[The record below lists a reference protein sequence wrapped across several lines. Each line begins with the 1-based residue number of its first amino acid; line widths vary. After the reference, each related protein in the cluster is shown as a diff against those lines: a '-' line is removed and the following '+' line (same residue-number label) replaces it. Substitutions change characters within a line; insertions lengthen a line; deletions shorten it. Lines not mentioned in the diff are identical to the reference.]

1 MKASARALVLVAS
14 GVAAFPS
21 YLSCD
26 RPLVVGHVI
35 MGKAAIEESAS
46 ATAFE
51 GKECGGTYT
60 PGEELTLAVSG
71 GGTYMLEVVGGALS
85 TSGNKC
91 NSRRYANLGS
101 ASASYAM
108 STSADK
114 SLVEAWIGRG
124 TGPTLADM
132 PVAIFSKCTL
142 TAAPASSTPTPA
154 PSPGTSPTPAPS
166 TSPTESKG
174 GGAPLIVLPSLSS
187 SGLELF
193 VSLTIE
199 QYLLVLPDNLQQYT
213 SGYDGGL
220 TGPTI
225 RVKPGSTLHVK
236 LNNQLSRKT
245 NLHTHGL
252 HVHGR
257 QPGDDVFVG
266 TEPGDSFDYTFEIPP
281 DHMGGT
287 FLYHPHYHGST
298 AIQAGGGAAGLIIV
312 EDDPSQ
318 LPSEIATLPEILT
331 MLSHIDM
338 PHLKSMGIEEEAQ
351 CVAKGFSPEE
361 CDEPSWS
368 EGPISGTP
376 INYVAVNGMF
386 QPTISMVA
394 NRWYRWRM
402 AYMTPLGILRPT
414 IPGCDTKLLA
424 KDGIYLPTAPRDV
437 TIGHMGPGNRAD
449 WLVRCPIG
457 TYDFKDQS
465 TRRRLA
471 PNQVPFI
478 SLMGTIK
485 VTDEGFTPC
494 DLPTFEV
501 NRPCY
506 LVDLRDSAPNTTV
519 DFTMGPTPY
528 INGAKF
534 ESATTYAATMPVG
547 EVIQFDLA
555 GIVLHPF
562 HNHINSFQIVEEPAD
577 TSQGYYR
584 AGDWHDT
591 VVGPEYS
598 MSVRFQTDTFTGP
611 QVFHCHELTHEDR
624 GMIGVTLITGTEPT
638 VWAGA
643 KGVDANC
650 VRGTSPLHAATIL
663 TEGTCSAVV
672 GPLST
677 TKSTA
682 LSSTSLCYETDCSFM
697 VSFRESPNVADHMEF
712 TVKHT
717 GEAWLGLG
725 VSPDGRMGSEAISII
740 TTWEGALSASHV
752 YRLEGRTKEDI
763 TRGWVGLADVIS
775 ATREEGVS
783 TMVANVPLSDSC
795 TPGELVICR
804 NRPTTII
811 AARGHF
817 DHLGVHPGQTRIT
830 LDTRSLYMQPRALK
844 WDLLLHVISMSLAW
858 LFCAPVAL
866 FCARARHI
874 NSFKPFLLRTRFKG
888 GRQYWYL
895 VHRNCLITAVT
906 LTTFAGV
913 FMVARTEIHFA
924 VTHSYFGV
932 VTMCLASFQ
941 MIDAWLRPKH
951 GHKWRKFWERLHKSL
966 GISVLI
972 LAVMSG
978 AFGASAL
985 QARVNRE
992 FHLTSKIDG
1001 QLLQPTHSDTPQPP
1015 PSPKLLQPPA
1025 FSPVVLPP
1033 PVRKSP
1039 PISSPPPGPPP
1050 LGVKAAV
1057 QEAARRI
1064 EALCLQDLTTGPK
1077 FIRLAF
1083 RDAGT
1088 YDAARDLYGPRASM
1102 RFEPEA
1108 SYPSNRG
1115 LDEARKLLEPIKRAA
1130 PVLSYADLWQLAAV
1144 VSIEMMGGPRVPFRV
1159 GRTDASSPEECAP
1172 DGMLS
1177 GAHDTAE
1184 ELRSAF
1190 NRMGFND
1197 GELVALMGAHTV
1209 GICRVRNSGF
1219 RGPWD
1224 ATSLRFDNLY
1234 YREVLK
1240 SDRWLY
1246 DGSQF
1251 NAVNGDGTM
1260 LLETDFRMS
1269 TDDAFAT
1276 WTRLFADDELVWFE
1290 MFAGAFQKLGELGHA
1305 SSSLA
1310 RVDYTL
1316 LSVHTGQL
1324 QAAVQHAAQLVQVL
1338 VEKHRVGPAFVRLAW
1353 QDACTYNTTDGKY
1366 GPRASMR
1373 FEPEASYPSNRG
1385 LERIRS
1391 MLEPIKQAVP
1401 MLSYADLWQLAAV
1414 VSIEMM
1420 GGPRV
1425 PFRVGRIDASSS
1437 EECAP
1442 AGMLPGAHDTTEEL
1456 RSLFN
1461 RMGFNDGE
1469 RVALMGA
1476 HTLGRCQPQN
1486 SGFNGAW
1493 TSEPLAFDNQYFK
1506 EQFDEQWASAGDS
1519 YQNGHQDGTI
1529 RLNAD
1534 MHLSTDPQLVRWAT
1548 AFASDEALFF
1558 SSFTSAFQKM
1568 SQLGHTSLRDAPFSL
1583 SPISPAI
1590 TNAQGD
1596 SVCLNRE
1603 RGSCIVLLS
1612 WTVHPEDDSAT
1623 AIVKVAHLVGWV
1635 ALAVSKEGRMTYP
1648 DPSYAIVGSDIGIRK
1663 HILQAQ
1669 DVTSLT
1675 RSAPLDSEQRDVRE
1689 ASFERSNG
1697 FATLRF
1703 RTNLTWFTRDV
1714 TASLLA
1720 QEQVQNATTMI
1731 AKLVATR
1738 HVGPAFLRLAWQD
1751 AGTFDARQN
1760 KYGPRASMRFEPEA
1774 SYPSNRGVDEARK
1787 LLEPIKQAVPELS
1800 YADLWQL
1807 AAVVSIEMM
1816 GGPRVPFRVGRI
1828 DASGSEECAPDGML
1842 PSAHDTAEELRSAF
1856 NRMGFNDE
1864 ELVALSGAR
1873 TLGRCHFQNSGFDG
1887 AWTSDPL
1894 LFDNKFYTTIRANN
1908 VSYVGNKW
1916 MSEHG
1921 IMLDAD
1927 LAFKND
1933 SGFRV
1938 YTDRFGE
1945 SETAFFEAFAKAF
1958 SKLSDLGWTGLAPS
1972 SYTIPTMPVATDGMS
1987 GGGIKEVQLGDT
1999 TRVSLRVELRVQ
2011 WLAIAVSAAGK
2022 MITPQPSRAV
2032 VGTLLHGVYQRSLV
2046 AKDMTAISSS
2056 APIDSVQSLTNPTLT
2071 QVDGATILAF
2081 TVDHSFLT
2089 QFADGGSAVN
2099 FLFAHGE
2106 PDSPASTFGY
2116 HGPRRGA
2123 MLIQDFDTA
2132 AISSPSSPPPS
2143 PWLPRSAV
2151 RVELTPHAGVS
2162 LFVALKDFSSVAS
2175 IKLVLQRQVPWL
2187 SVAVSHSGFMTD
2199 PNSSKAVIGDLASSS
2214 VSEFNLVSQNPSM
2227 PTKSVEKPI
2236 NKAGV
2241 NESSVSF
2248 ADGVTVL
2255 QFDISVAWL
2264 TAFGGTED
2272 VWLLWAHGSATL
2284 PRRFPSYHAE
2294 NRGAVLISRD
2304 DLFGEYHSPPSNP
2317 APDNSGGDDA
2327 PDSKPPPPPQPP
2339 DASSCNCGDEVDW
2352 CGETEA
2358 YNVAK
2363 CYVSDVSLTPTTFS
2377 TNHSMDYDHEVLLSS
2392 EYRMKWKIRGT
2403 YPDGEISIILEAR
2416 TTGWLGF
2423 GLMGDPSADGNG
2435 MINSDIYL
2443 GAVIDGVAYVLDA
2456 WSSSVAAPIQDK
2468 QFGHTHDIYDIGGF
2482 EIAERGMTTIWF
2494 TRKLVTNDTWDYN
2507 IDPGVGVPI
2516 IFAYSRKNVDSFS
2529 HYHGPTR
2536 GFDQIVFIPSVPPHD
2551 YSNLAIAAGV
2561 AVAMVLFMLTVDYG
2575 KKRMQTAAARAAR
2588 LAVLTKQ
2595 IDDSVEGA
2603 GKFMFGMV
2611 LLKASDFL
2619 KHDKF
2624 VAYEKLRDANEVK
2637 LLDTIA
2643 AAHAFAIDK
2652 CIIFFSHQW
2661 LGWDEPDPN
2670 RVHYACM
2677 KRAVERVVDESAT
2690 SLEQTWV
2697 WVDYSCMPQLNQTT
2711 LGLAVSDLSEV
2722 ACLAT
2727 FFVVVAPPTMHQDS
2741 RAKCDLISYQA
2752 RGWCRL
2758 EQFSYVCTGKTGS
2771 MLVSTGG
2778 GEEAF
2783 QPYISQPAE
2792 WKKQALWVL
2801 QGEYTCC
2808 SRSKN
2813 HTVGDMLCDKDK
2825 LKPALL
2831 RMYMKAICHLPP
2843 CPLREQLLERDFEI
2857 LDAGSFDDFI
2867 VTLARKKTMQRLQK
2881 PRTIP

>member
-1 MKASARALVLVAS
+1 MKASLQALVLVAS
-14 GVAAFPS
+14 GVTAFPS

-35 MGKAAIEESAS
+35 MGKEAIEETAS

-60 PGEELTLAVSG
+60 PGEELTLTVSG
-71 GGTYMLEVVGGALS
+71 GGTYMLEVSGGTLS
-85 TSGNKC
+85 ISGNKC

-101 ASASYAM
+101 STASYAM
-108 STSADK
+108 ATSVDK

-154 PSPGTSPTPAPS
+154 PSPGTSPTPAPT

-174 GGAPLIVLPSLSS
+174 GGAPLIVLPSHSS

-199 QYLLVLPDNLQQYT
+199 QYLLVLPDDLQQYT
-213 SGYDGGL
+213 SGYNGGL

-225 RVKPGSTLHVK
+225 RVKPGSTLHVELK
-236 LNNQLSRKT
+236 NQLRRKT

-266 TEPGDSFDYTFEIPP
+266 TEPGDSFDYTFEIPS
-281 DHMGGT
+281 DHMRGT

-312 EDDPSQ
+312 EDAPNQ
-318 LPSEIATLPEILT
+318 LPSEIATLPEILIV
-331 MLSHIDM
+331 LSHLDM
-338 PHLKSMGIEEEAQ
+338 PHLKSMGIEEETQ
-351 CVAKGFSPEE
+351 CVAQGFSQEE

-368 EGPISGTP
+368 DGPIS
-376 INYVAVNGMF
+376 
-386 QPTISMVA
+386 
-394 NRWYRWRM
+394 
-402 AYMTPLGILRPT
+402 
-414 IPGCDTKLLA
+414 
-424 KDGIYLPTAPRDV
+424 
-437 TIGHMGPGNRAD
+437 D
-449 WLVRCPIG
+449 WLVRCPVG
-457 TYDFKDQS
+457 THEFKDQS
-465 TRRRLA
+465 SRRRLA
-471 PNQVPFI
+471 PNQVPLI
-478 SLMGTIK
+478 TVMAIIK
-485 VTDEGFTPC
+485 VTEGGFTPC

-506 LVDLRDSAPNTTV
+506 LVDLRDSAPNATL
-519 DFTMGPTPY
+519 DFKMGPTPY

-534 ESATTYAATMPVG
+534 
-547 EVIQFDLA
+547 D
-555 GIVLHPF
+555 
-562 HNHINSFQIVEEPAD
+562 
-577 TSQGYYR
+577 
-584 AGDWHDT
+584 
-591 VVGPEYS
+591 
-598 MSVRFQTDTFTGP
+598 
-611 QVFHCHELTHEDR
+611 
-624 GMIGVTLITGTEPT
+624 
-638 VWAGA
+638 
-643 KGVDANC
+643 
-650 VRGTSPLHAATIL
+650 
-663 TEGTCSAVV
+663 
-672 GPLST
+672 
-677 TKSTA
+677 
-682 LSSTSLCYETDCSFM
+682 
-697 VSFRESPNVADHMEF
+697 
-712 TVKHT
+712 
-717 GEAWLGLG
+717 
-725 VSPDGRMGSEAISII
+725 EAISII
-740 TTWEGALSASHV
+740 TTWEGALSASHI
-752 YRLEGRTKEDI
+752 YRLEGRTKDEI
-763 TRGWVGLADVIS
+763 ARGWIGLADVVS
-775 ATREEGVS
+775 ATREEGMS
-783 TMVANVPLSDSC
+783 TMVANVPFSDSC
-795 TPGELVICR
+795 NLGELVICR
-804 NRPTTII
+804 NKPTIII
-811 AARGHF
+811 AARGYS

-830 LDTRSLYMQPRALK
+830 IDTNHLHIQPRAVK
-844 WDLLLHVISMSLAW
+844 WDLWLHVISMSLAW
-858 LFCAPVAL
+858 LFCAPLAL
-866 FCARARHI
+866 FCARARHL
-874 NSFKPFLLRTRFKG
+874 NTFKPFLLRTRFKG

-913 FMVARTEIHFA
+913 LMVARTDIHFA

-932 VTMCLASFQ
+932 VTMCLASVQ

-951 GHKWRKFWERLHKSL
+951 GHKWRKFWERLHKTL

-972 LAVMSG
+972 LG
-978 AFGASAL
+978 
-985 QARVNRE
+985 
-992 FHLTSKIDG
+992 I
-1001 QLLQPTHSDTPQPP
+1001 
-1015 PSPKLLQPPA
+1015 
-1025 FSPVVLPP
+1025 
-1033 PVRKSP
+1033 
-1039 PISSPPPGPPP
+1039 
-1050 LGVKAAV
+1050 KAAV

-1064 EALCLQDLTTGPK
+1064 EELCLEDLTNGPK

-1088 YDAARDLYGPRASM
+1088 YDAAHDLYGPRASM

-1108 SYPSNRG
+1108 SHPSNRG
-1115 LDEARKLLEPIKRAA
+1115 LNEVRKLLEPIKQAF

-1159 GRTDASSPEECAP
+1159 GRIDASGPEECGPA
-1172 DGMLS
+1172 GMLP

-1224 ATSLRFDNLY
+1224 LTSLRFDNLY

-1246 DGSQF
+1246 DGSQL
-1251 NAVNGDGTM
+1251 NAANGDGTM
-1260 LLETDFRMS
+1260 LLETDLHMS
-1269 TDDAFAT
+1269 TDAAFAT
-1276 WTRLFADDELVWFE
+1276 WTRLFADDELMWFE

-1310 RVDYTL
+1310 SADYTL
-1316 LSVHTGQL
+1316 FSVHTGQL
-1324 QAAVQHAAQLVQVL
+1324 QAAVEQAAQLVQIL

-1353 QDACTYNTTDGKY
+1353 QDAGTYNATDGKY

-1373 FEPEASYPSNRG
+1373 FEPEASHPSNRG

-1401 MLSYADLWQLAAV
+1401 VLSYADLWQLAAV
-1414 VSIEMM
+1414 VSIEML

-1425 PFRVGRIDASSS
+1425 PFKVGRIDASGP

-1442 AGMLPGAHDTTEEL
+1442 PGMLPDAHDTAEEL
-1456 RSLFN
+1456 RSAFN
-1461 RMGFNDGE
+1461 RMGFNDRE

-1486 SGFNGAW
+1486 SGFDGAW
-1493 TSEPLAFDNQYFK
+1493 TSDPLAFDNQYFK
-1506 EQFDEQWASAGDS
+1506 QQFDQQWASTGEI
-1519 YQNGHQDGTI
+1519 YENGLQDGTV

-1534 MHLSTDPQLVRWAT
+1534 MHLSTEPQLIRWAT
-1548 AFASDEALFF
+1548 AFAGDEALFF
-1558 SSFTSAFQKM
+1558 SSFASAFQKM
-1568 SQLGHTSLRDAPFSL
+1568 SQLGHTSLRDATFSL
-1583 SPISPAI
+1583 SPISPAM
-1590 TNAQGD
+1590 TNAHGD

-1623 AIVKVAHLVGWV
+1623 ATVKVAHPVGWV

-1648 DPSYAIVGSDIGIRK
+1648 EPSYAIIGSNIGIRK

-1675 RSAPLDSEQRDVRE
+1675 RSAPLDSEQSVRD

-1703 RTNLTWFTRDV
+1703 RTNLTWFTRYADAGTGASFFMYAHGAPGDTSAALGYHGKANRGNRQV
-1714 TASLLA
+1714 SAFGLRQDSASLLA

-1738 HVGPAFLRLAWQD
+1738 HVGPALVRLAWQD
-1751 AGTFDARQN
+1751 AGTFDARQH
-1760 KYGPRASMRFEPEA
+1760 KYGPRASMRFDPEA
-1774 SYPSNRGVDEARK
+1774 SHPSNRGLNDVRA
-1787 LLEPIKQAVPELS
+1787 LLEPIKQAASLLS

-1816 GGPRVPFRVGRI
+1816 GGPRVPFRIGRI
-1828 DASGSEECAPDGML
+1828 DASGPEECAPAGML
-1842 PSAHDTAEELRSAF
+1842 PGAHDSAEELRSAF

-1864 ELVALSGAR
+1864 ELVALAGAR

-1887 AWTSDPL
+1887 SWTPDPL
-1894 LFDNKFYTTIRANN
+1894 SFDNKFYTTILADNI
-1908 VSYVGNKW
+1908 SHDGNKW
-1916 MSEHG
+1916 ISVHG

-1933 SGFRV
+1933 SKFRV
-1938 YTDRFGE
+1938 YTDRFAG
-1945 SETAFFEAFAKAF
+1945 SEPTFFEAFAKAF
-1958 SKLSDLGWTGLAPS
+1958 SKLSELGWTGLAPV
-1972 SYTIPTMPVATDGMS
+1972 SYTIPTMPVAAVGVSDGVTTD
-1987 GGGIKEVQLGDT
+1987 IQLGDT
-1999 TRVSLRVELRVQ
+1999 SQQPLPPSPPFVQTKSFSPRPGVVLEWTRTGVAATRVSLRVELHVQ
-2011 WLAIAVSAAGK
+2011 WLAFAVSATGK
-2022 MITPQPSRAV
+2022 MILPLPSRAV
-2032 VGTLLHGVYQRSLV
+2032 VGTMSQGVYQRTLV

-2056 APIDSVQSLTNPTLT
+2056 APIDSVQSLTNASLT

-2089 QFADGGSAVN
+2089 QFTEGGSAVN
-2099 FLFAHGE
+2099 FIFSHGE
-2106 PDSPASTFGY
+2106 PDSPSSTFGY
-2116 HGPRRGA
+2116 HGPRRGS
-2123 MLIQDFDTA
+2123 MLIQDFETTS
-2132 AISSPSSPPPS
+2132 ISAPSSPPPS
-2143 PWLPRSAV
+2143 PWLPLSTAP
-2151 RVELTPHAGVS
+2151 VEFTPQAGVS
-2162 LFVALKDFSSVAS
+2162 LVVALKEVSSVAS

-2187 SVAVSHSGFMTD
+2187 SVAVSHSGWMTD
-2199 PNSSKAVIGDLASSS
+2199 PNSSKAVVGDLASS
-2214 VSEFNLVSQNPSM
+2214 VFEYNLVSQNPSM
-2227 PTKSVEKPI
+2227 PAKSVKKPI
-2236 NKAGV
+2236 DNAGLI
-2241 NESSVSF
+2241 ESSVSF
-2248 ADGVTVL
+2248 ADGLTVL
-2255 QFDISVAWL
+2255 QFDIPVGWL
-2264 TAFGGTED
+2264 TTFARTGD

-2284 PRRFPSYHAE
+2284 PSRFPSYHAGH
-2294 NRGAVLISRD
+2294 RGAVLVSRE
-2304 DLFGEYHSPPSNP
+2304 DLLGEYLSPNLPPPGSNG
-2317 APDNSGGDDA
+2317 GGDDA
-2327 PDSKPPPPPQPP
+2327 SGSNPPPPPPQPP
-2339 DASSCNCGDEVDW
+2339 DASSCDCGDEVDW
-2352 CGETEA
+2352 CGEMEA
-2358 YNVAK
+2358 FKVAK

-2377 TNHSMDYDHEVLLSS
+2377 TNHSVDYDHELLLSS
-2392 EYRMKWKIRGT
+2392 EYRIKWKVHGAH
-2403 YPDGEISIILEAR
+2403 PNGEISIFLEAR

-2435 MINSDIYL
+2435 MINSDIYI
-2443 GAVIDGVAYVLDA
+2443 GAVVDGVADVLDT
-2456 WSSSVAAPIQDK
+2456 WSSTVAAPIQDK
-2468 QFGHTHDIYDIGGF
+2468 QFGHTNDIYDIGGF
-2482 EIAERGMTTIWF
+2482 ENAERGMTTIWF

-2507 IDPGVGVPI
+2507 FDPGVSIPI

-2536 GFDQIVFIPSVPPHD
+2536 GFDQIVFIPLVPPHD
-2551 YSNLAIAAGV
+2551 FSNLAIAAGV
-2561 AVAMVLFMLTVDYG
+2561 AVAMVLFMLVVDYS
-2575 KKRMQTAAARAAR
+2575 KKRMQAAAVRAAR

-2611 LLKASDFL
+2611 LLRASDFL
-2619 KHDKF
+2619 KHGKF
-2624 VAYEKLRDANEVK
+2624 IPYETLRDANEVK

-2643 AAHAFAIDK
+2643 AARKFAIDK
-2652 CIIFFSHQW
+2652 SIIFFSHQW

-2677 KRAVERVVDESAT
+2677 KNAVERIIEESTT

-2727 FFVVVAPPTMHQDS
+2727 FFVVVAPPTLHQDS
-2741 RAKCDLISYQA
+2741 GAKCDLISYQA

-2758 EQFSYVCTGKTGS
+2758 EQFSFVCTGKTGS

-2778 GEEAF
+2778 GEETFA
-2783 QPYISQPAE
+2783 PYISQPAE

-2813 HTVGDMLCDKDK
+2813 HTVGDMLCDKAK

-2857 LDAGSFDDFI
+2857 LHADSFDDYI
-2867 VTLARKKTMQRLQK
+2867 VTLARKKFAQVSTMATKIRRLSFTRDFHSTVSHPFHKHAAASETANDTFSDTSFNLMPFGHPSKDEDLRDVSILHGPSLVESKRRQVAESQLQVTTSSLQNSRPQPNCFSSDGTDALGK
-2881 PRTIP
+2881 AGEGVPVDRTVITKMELTLEN